1 MDTRDPCPNDI
12 ILAVDTSFCN
22 ENREVQIRQTVKS
35 LVNSYAES
43 QRLGAEADN
52 LRLSVVTFDSEVE
65 VLYSFEQYERDQEW
79 DGQHLDNLI
88 RLSEN
93 LEIKNEVK
101 FEFLEHVLLQ
111 LRSLTTTK
119 SSPA

>member
-35 LVNSYAES
+35 LVNTYAEF
-43 QRLGAEADN
+43 QQLGDENDN
-52 LRLSVVTFDSEVE
+52 LRLSVVTFDSDVE
-65 VLYSFEQYERDQEW
+65 VLYSFEQFERQEEW
-79 DGQHLDNLI
+79 DGEHLGNLI
-88 RLSEN
+88 RLSEK

-101 FEFLEHVLLQ
+101 WKF
-111 LRSLTTTK
+111 
-119 SSPA
+119 